1 MSIIA
6 ADTIKSRTAGA
17 AVTTSDGLY
26 VGGACTSIS
35 LNVTGIATI
44 GVGLTLKDDVK
55 ATFGDTGDLRIY
67 HDGSNSYIH
76 DGGTGGS

>member
-35 LNVTGIATI
+35 LKVTGVSTAQGGIKIPDNVNISI
-44 GVGLTLKDDVK
+44 GDGDDL
-55 ATFGDTGDLRIY
+55 A
-67 HDGSNSYIH
+67 H
-76 DGGTGGS
+76 